1 VVQQPTGR
9 LGCPRKDCCRQSSS
23 ETTLPRLSPP
33 ALDRELSTRNL
44 LNYAVTNY
52 MEQLLRYKAESLVSS
67 VFLDLMHFLRFQ
79 PDLRSLWKH
88 FSRQY
93 NPFLVLLNALGVL
106 VEPAANAAPSTTVGS
121 SLNGGMNRDS
131 FRPYSFLGVAGS
143 SGEWGAATGL
153 VERSPYG
160 RLGYGARNN
169 DENHYGDL
177 FLAEEQLEA
186 PSAESARPASSP
198 LVSPGRSAA
207 RLLPRQSASGGLLSA
222 SSPSVFDFS
231 S

>member
-1 VVQQPTGR
+1 VSGKTGR
-9 LGCPRKDCCRQSSS
+9 TPGQKLQSQKLIFDIPAP
-23 ETTLPRLSPP
+23 TLP
-33 ALDRELSTRNL
+33 DRELSTRNL
-44 LNYAVTNY
+44 LNYAVTIY
-52 MEQLLRYKAESLVSS
+52 MEQLLRYKTESLVSS

-106 VEPAANAAPSTTVGS
+106 VEPAANTPPSSTVGS
-121 SLNGGMNRDS
+121 NLNGNMSRDS
-131 FRPYSFLGVAGS
+131 FRPFSFLGVAGS
-143 SGEWGAATGL
+143 SGEWGAAMGA

-169 DENHYGDL
+169 DENHYGD
-177 FLAEEQLEA
+177 FFSAEEQLEA
-186 PSAESARPASSP
+186 TSADSARPSSSP

-207 RLLPRQSASGGLLSA
+207 RLLPRQSASAGGLVLA

-231 S
+231 